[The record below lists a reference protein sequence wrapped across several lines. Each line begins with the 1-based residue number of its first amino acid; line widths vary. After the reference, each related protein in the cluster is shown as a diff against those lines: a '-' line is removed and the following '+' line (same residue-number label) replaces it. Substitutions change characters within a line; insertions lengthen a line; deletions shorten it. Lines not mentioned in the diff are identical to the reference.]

1 LSDLAN
7 FHLSQSSP
15 NTKTFTLPKLG
26 VGTPPKFTLP
36 KLGVAPKADA
46 TGGLAQ
52 LANLRLQE
60 GEGHGSKFVVPKLFD
75 KTAKTASSLT
85 PLELSLK
92 KIQISE
98 PVIGAIDNPTPK
110 IDLTTALVDKNDS
123 IPQLTARKPDALDEP
138 FRPQFVDCDLAP
150 PPLPKSIAIDCFC
163 QLDISSILHERLAIV
178 KPSATTFG
186 RIMCRRFGQRRRP
199 YVPHGFTKVH
209 EIVPFRFVS
218 LSPDDVALQHLKKGQ
233 K

>member
-1 LSDLAN
+1 
-7 FHLSQSSP
+7 
-15 NTKTFTLPKLG
+15 LPKLG

-36 KLGVAPKADA
+36 KLGIGPQPDA
-46 TGGLAQ
+46 SGGLAH
-52 LANLRLQE
+52 LANLRLQD
-60 GEGHGSKFVVPKLFD
+60 GEGHSSKFVVPKLFD
-75 KTAKTASSLT
+75 KSSKVTSALT

-98 PVIGAIDNPTPK
+98 PVTNVVEKSTPK
-110 IDLTTALVDKNDS
+110 IDLTTALVNENDS
-123 IPQLTARKPDALDEP
+123 IPKPYARKPEALDEP
-138 FRPQFVDCDLAP
+138 FHLQFVECDLAQP
-150 PPLPKSIAIDCFC
+150 PPLKSIPTDCFC
-163 QLDISSILHERLAIV
+163 QLDMSSILNERLTIV

-186 RIMCRRFGQRRRP
+186 KIICRRFGQRRRP
-199 YVPHGFTKVH
+199 SVPHGFTKVH